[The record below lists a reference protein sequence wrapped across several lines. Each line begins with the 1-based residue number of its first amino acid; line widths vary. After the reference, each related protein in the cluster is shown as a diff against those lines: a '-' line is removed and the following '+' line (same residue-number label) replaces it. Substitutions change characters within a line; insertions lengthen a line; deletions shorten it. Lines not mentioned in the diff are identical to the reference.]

1 MPGAS
6 AANRLGILVSE
17 LDAEKRRELGLDHG
31 LLVTEVKPDARAE
44 LRRGD
49 VLLKLV
55 VKGRHTELR
64 SVEQLNGLLAGLK
77 RDAVITLQVR
87 RGESTAFV
95 TVTGLAD
102 KG

>member
-1 MPGAS
+1 MTDHAERL
-6 AANRLGILVSE
+6 AATSFFADAGRDAVDRLAAAGME
-17 LDAEKRRELGLDHG
+17 R
-31 LLVTEVKPDARAE
+31 E